1 MNRHWVKL
9 WISALDDARLATL
22 PDPEWRLAVECFM
35 VAGENGDEGQLPAA
49 TALAWRL
56 RRDPVQMKAMLDVLV
71 IAGLIEKKRN
81 TYTVAKFS
89 KRQSAVTN
97 TQRQAAYRNTKR
109 YLKSNESLT
118 ENNES
123 LTDKRRQDVK
133 RRKDIKKR
141 KDKKFTSKNLTKYL
155 GGMK

>member
-97 TQRQAAYRNTKR
+97 KQRQEAHKKAKR
-109 YLKSNESLT
+109 YL

-123 LTDKRRQDVK
+123 LTDKTRQDVK
-133 RRKDIKKR
+133 KRKDIKKR

>member
-35 VAGENGDEGQLPAA
+35 VAGENGNEGQLP
-49 TALAWRL
+49 TTTELAWRL
-56 RRDPVQMKAMLDVLV
+56 RRDPVQMEAMLDVLV

-81 TYTVAKFS
+81 VYTVAKFS

-97 TQRQAAYRNTKR
+97 TQRQAAYRKTKR
-109 YLKSNESLT
+109 YLES
-118 ENNES
+118 NES
-123 LTDKRRQDVK
+123 LTDKTRQDV
-133 RRKDIKKR
+133 KKR

>member
-97 TQRQAAYRNTKR
+97 TQRQTAYKKAKR
-109 YLKSNESLT
+109 YL

-123 LTDKRRQDVK
+123 LTDKTRQDV
-133 RRKDIKKR
+133 KKR
-141 KDKKFTSKNLTKYL
+141 KDKKFTSKNLTKYF

>member
-35 VAGENGDEGQLPAA
+35 VAGENGNEGQLP
-49 TALAWRL
+49 TTTELAWRL
-56 RRDPVQMKAMLDVLV
+56 RRDPVQMEAMVDVLV

-81 TYTVAKFS
+81 VYTVAKFS

-97 TQRQAAYRNTKR
+97 TQRQAAYRKTKR
-109 YLKSNESLT
+109 YLESND
-118 ENNES
+118 S
-123 LTDKRRQDVK
+123 LTDKIRQDTDVK
-133 RRKDIKKR
+133 
-141 KDKKFTSKNLTKYL
+141 
-155 GGMK
+155 

>member
-22 PDPEWRLAVECFM
+22 PDPEWRLAVECFI
-35 VAGENGDEGQLPAA
+35 VAGENSNEGQLPAA
-49 TALAWRL
+49 TELAWRL
-56 RRDPVQMKAMLDVLV
+56 RRDQVQMEAMLDVLV

-81 TYTVAKFS
+81 VYTVAKFS

-97 TQRQAAYRNTKR
+97 TQRQAAYKKAKR
-109 YLKSNESLT
+109 YLKSNESLP

-123 LTDKRRQDVK
+123 LTDKTRQDV
-133 RRKDIKKR
+133 KKR
-141 KDKKFTSKNLTKYL
+141 KDKKFRLVNEQASKNLTKYL

>member
-9 WISALDDARLATL
+9 WINSLDDARLATL
-22 PDPEWRLAVECFM
+22 KDPEWRLAVECFM
-35 VAGENGDEGQLPAA
+35 VAGENSNEGQLP
-49 TALAWRL
+49 TITELAWRL
-56 RRDPVQMKAMLDVLV
+56 RRDQVQMEAMLDVLV

-97 TQRQAAYRNTKR
+97 TQRQTAHKQSKR
-109 YLKSNESLT
+109 YSESNESLT
-118 ENNES
+118 ESNKS
-123 LTDKRRQDVK
+123 LTDKTRQDVK
-133 RRKDIKKR
+133 KR
-141 KDKKFTSKNLTKYL
+141 GEKTLSPKNLTKYF

>member
-22 PDPEWRLAVECFM
+22 KDPEWRLAVECFM
-35 VAGENGDEGQLPAA
+35 VAGENGDEGQLPSSKE
-49 TALAWRL
+49 LAWRL
-56 RRDPVQMKAMLDVLV
+56 RRDLVQMEAMLDVLV
-71 IAGLIEKKRN
+71 IAGLVEKKRN

-97 TQRQAAYRNTKR
+97 TQRQAAHKKAKR
-109 YLKSNESLT
+109 YP
-118 ENNES
+118 ENNDS
-123 LTDKRRQDVK
+123 LTDKTRQDVK
-133 RRKDIKKR
+133 RREEK
-141 KDKKFTSKNLTKYL
+141 TLSPKNLTKYF